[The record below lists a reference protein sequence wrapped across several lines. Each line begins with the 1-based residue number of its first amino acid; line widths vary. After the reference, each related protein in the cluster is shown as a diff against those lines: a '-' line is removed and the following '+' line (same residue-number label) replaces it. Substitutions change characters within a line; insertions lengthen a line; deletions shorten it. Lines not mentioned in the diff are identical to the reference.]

1 MRNTIARFPGWAL
14 SPALLWALTLLFPAT
29 GRRRR
34 GRAPQRRAASVRTL
48 RDGGSAAC
56 PAVETEPVRQAPRG
70 CGEASDVA
78 PVRPY
83 WTAHE
88 RSVRRRRRRVLWMAT
103 VGLDLDTRNI
113 HLQTHGV
120 RARPVPVPGWTVTG
134 GGL

>member
-1 MRNTIARFPGWAL
+1 M
-14 SPALLWALTLLFPAT
+14 
-29 GRRRR
+29 
-34 GRAPQRRAASVRTL
+34 PQRRAASVRTL

>member
-1 MRNTIARFPGWAL
+1 MRNTIARFLGWAL

-34 GRAPQRRAASVRTL
+34 GRAPKRRAASVRAL
-48 RDGGSAAC
+48 RTGGSAAC
-56 PAVETEPVRQAPRG
+56 PAVEAEPARQAPQT
-70 CGEASDVA
+70 CGETSDVA
-78 PVRPY
+78 HVRPY

-88 RSVRRRRRRVLWMAT
+88 RSVRRRGRRVLWMAT

-113 HLQTHGV
+113 HLRAHGV
-120 RARPVPVPGWTVTG
+120 RARPVLGPGWTVTG